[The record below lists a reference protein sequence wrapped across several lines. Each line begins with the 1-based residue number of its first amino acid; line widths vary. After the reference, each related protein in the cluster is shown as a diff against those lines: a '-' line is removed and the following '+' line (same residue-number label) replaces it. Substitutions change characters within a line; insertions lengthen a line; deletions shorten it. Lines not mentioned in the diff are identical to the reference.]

1 MNIGI
6 ISDIHEN
13 FHNLILALEEL
24 QRRGVGHILCLGDLM
39 NEGVAKVLAISDIPV
54 FMIWGNNDG
63 EVVGVVKAAQKE
75 GSALTVSSNTYDFIE
90 VDGRSLFI
98 THYDD
103 LARPMAQSGRYDA
116 VFYGHTHLAE
126 IAQEGECL
134 IVNPGEIAA
143 QKTGKATLAV
153 YDTESNIA
161 ELVELEGSVSLK
173 TPKAETYLKANKDR
187 LAFRSAAAFRL

>member
-1 MNIGI
+1 MTLGI
-6 ISDIHEN
+6 LSDIHEN

-24 QRRGVGHILCLGDLM
+24 QRRNVDYILCLGDLI

-63 EVVGVVKAAQKE
+63 EVVGVVKTAARE
-75 GSALTVSSNTYDFIE
+75 GSNLTVSANTYDFLE
-90 VDGRSLFI
+90 VNGRSLFL

-103 LARPMAQSGRYDA
+103 LARPMAASGRYDA

-126 IAQEGECL
+126 IAREKDCL

-143 QKTGKATLAV
+143 QKTGKATVAV
-153 YDTESNIA
+153 YDTSTNEA
-161 ELVELEGSVSLK
+161 ELVELEGSISLK
-173 TPKAETYLKANKDR
+173 TDHATAFLKEHKER
-187 LAFRSAAAFRL
+187 LGFRSANVYKL